1 LAGEGHR
8 WDMLILAGRGHHWG
22 LVCVTR
28 VPRQRSANAPRDA
41 AGACPSDLPRPYSDP
56 TLAIYLI
63 FCMGDIIKLK
73 IYSGRGEVRQQ
84 DAVLGEP
91 RQRSATLRAARPYAK
106 FADLTL
112 LLGGLDEKSTNR
124 LRYDPLEFSFWPS
137 PSNLGLSRKK
147 VLGSI
152 SRYKVAIFATSEE
165 FAKVVNFEKSWRVN
179 QKSQA
184 AELLRT

>member
-1 LAGEGHR
+1 
-8 WDMLILAGRGHHWG
+8 LILAGRGRHWDH
-22 LVCVTR
+22 VCVTG

-63 FCMGDIIKLK
+63 LCMGDIINIK

-84 DAVLGEP
+84 DAILRVP

-112 LLGGLDEKSTNR
+112 LLGGLDKKRTVCF
-124 LRYDPLEFSFWPS
+124 RYDTPYALSLPFLN
-137 PSNLGLSRKK
+137 NLGLSR
-147 VLGSI
+147 
-152 SRYKVAIFATSEE
+152 
-165 FAKVVNFEKSWRVN
+165 N
-179 QKSQA
+179 
-184 AELLRT
+184 